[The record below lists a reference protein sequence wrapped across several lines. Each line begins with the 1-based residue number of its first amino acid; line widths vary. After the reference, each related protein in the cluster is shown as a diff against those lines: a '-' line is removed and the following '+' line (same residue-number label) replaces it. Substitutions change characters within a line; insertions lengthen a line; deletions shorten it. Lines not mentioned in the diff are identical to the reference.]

1 MTQGRVFVFKTK
13 KLSNDG
19 RPYLVAFPE
28 AQITSLKTIWGGQ
41 HVQLEVNGVEV
52 QESFEHV
59 VKALG
64 DRVNAW
70 EL

>member
-28 AQITSLKTIWGGQ
+28 TQITSLKTIWGGQ